1 MPRIT
6 IKTLDEFA
14 HIAPERL
21 FSQLAHLP
29 NSLFLDSTGNIGSDA
44 RFDLLLFAPVA
55 TYSVT
60 NGLTALTIM
69 PEAQDC
75 VQINQTMQSAIL
87 AQCDPF
93 IALSQLHE
101 HIIPNA
107 TTLQQS
113 LPSEQLSWF
122 NDLPFLLGSAGY
134 AGYDAGRYLE
144 ILPQENPVEY
154 CTPDFH
160 YGIYLHSIIYD
171 RLAQQYYLVS
181 DPRSISSAQHGLS
194 LLQALLHEPA
204 VSLKQRPGTTQTPP
218 AQDFALSAPWQANMT
233 QAEYIERLTQLHQYI
248 VAGDCYQANIAQ
260 RFNAPYT
267 GDEYVA
273 YLRLR
278 EQNNAPFSAF
288 IKTDHGAILCI
299 SPERF
304 IAVKNGTVET
314 KPIKGTM
321 PRYAD
326 PLLDQQSADTLLAS
340 EKDQAENLMIVD
352 LLRNDLSKHCT
363 PHSVKVPK
371 LFALES
377 YPAVHHMV
385 STVTGTLQHESE
397 LFALLSGAFPGGSIT
412 GAPKVRAMQII
423 EELEPNRR
431 NIYCGAI
438 GYIGIKHDMDT
449 NICIRTLL
457 CENGQIFCWAGGG
470 IVLDSIA
477 SNEYAE
483 TLAKVSKILPIL
495 QQDDTWTNTHS

>member
-1 MPRIT
+1 MSLIT
-6 IKTLDEFA
+6 IKTLDEFT

-21 FSQLAHLP
+21 FSAVAHLS
-29 NSLFLDSTGNIGSDA
+29 NSLFLDSTDNHGSDA
-44 RFDLLLFAPVA
+44 QFDILLFSPVA

-60 NGLTALTIM
+60 NGQADLKIM
-69 PEAQDC
+69 PEAEDC
-75 VQINQTMQSAIL
+75 VQINQSVRDSIL
-87 AQCDPF
+87 TQRDPF
-93 IALSQLHE
+93 IALRQLHD
-101 HIIPNA
+101 HVMPDANLIKS
-107 TTLQQS
+107 S
-113 LPSEQLSWF
+113 LPSEFQSLF
-122 NDLPFLLGSAGY
+122 EQLPFLIGSAGF

-144 ILPQENPVEY
+144 VLPQHNPAEY
-154 CTPDFH
+154 DTPDFH

-171 RLAQQYYLVS
+171 RTSKQYYWVADS
-181 DPRSISSAQHGLS
+181 RSNAIAHFGFGLM
-194 LLQALLHEPA
+194 QALLA
-204 VSLKQRPGTTQTPP
+204 NSSVNVSVNTPVKTQPT
-218 AQDFALSAPWQANMT
+218 DFALSAQWQANMT
-233 QAEYIERLTQLHQYI
+233 QAQYVARLDRLHQYI

-260 RFNAPYT
+260 RFHAPYT
-267 GDEYVA
+267 GCEYHG

-278 EQNNAPFSAF
+278 EHNNAPFSAF
-288 IKTDHGAILCI
+288 IKTEHGAILCI

-304 IAVKNGTVET
+304 LAVHKGKVET

-326 PLLDQQSADTLLAS
+326 PLLDQQSAETLLSS

-385 STVTGTLQHESE
+385 STVTGTLNDDSE

-423 EELEPNRR
+423 EKLEPNRR

-438 GYIGIKHDMDT
+438 GYIGVKHDMDT

-470 IVLDSIA
+470 IVLDSVA
-477 SNEYAE
+477 QDEYAE

-495 QQDDTWTNTHS
+495 QQDVTWTDTHS

>member
-1 MPRIT
+1 MSLIT

-14 HIAPERL
+14 HIPPERL
-21 FSQLAHLP
+21 FSAVAHLAD
-29 NSLFLDSTGNIGSDA
+29 SIFLDSTGNTGNDA
-44 RFDLLLFAPVA
+44 QFDILLFAPVA

-60 NGLTALTIM
+60 NGRVDLSIV
-69 PEAQDC
+69 PEALDC
-75 VQINQTMQSAIL
+75 VQINQNEQASLTSHQ
-87 AQCDPF
+87 DPF
-93 IALSQLHE
+93 IALRHLHE
-101 HIIPNA
+101 HIIDEA
-107 TTLQQS
+107 DLIASKRASQHS
-113 LPSEQLSWF
+113 ALFEQ
-122 NDLPFLLGSAGY
+122 LPFLIGSAGY

-144 ILPQENPVEY
+144 VLPQDNPAEY
-154 CTPDFH
+154 DTPDFH
-160 YGIYLHSIIYD
+160 YGIYLHSIVYD
-171 RLAQQYYLVS
+171 RNTNQYYWVADSRSTTIAQPGLVLMY
-181 DPRSISSAQHGLS
+181 D
-194 LLQALLHEPA
+194 LLQTLEIDTGDTRDEAFVL
-204 VSLKQRPGTTQTPP
+204 T
-218 AQDFALSAPWQANMT
+218 AQWQANMT
-233 QAEYIERLTQLHQYI
+233 QAQYITRLDRLHQYI

-260 RFNAPYT
+260 RFDAPYT
-267 GDEYVA
+267 GNEYDG

-288 IKTDHGAILCI
+288 IKTEQGAILCI

-304 IAVKNGTVET
+304 LAVHDRQVET

-326 PLLDQQSADTLLAS
+326 PILDLQSADTLLSS

-352 LLRNDLSKHCT
+352 LLRNDLSKHCS

-385 STVTGTLQHESE
+385 STVTGTLNADSE
-397 LFALLSGAFPGGSIT
+397 IFALLSGAFPGGSIT

-438 GYIGIKHDMDT
+438 GYIGVKHDMDT

-457 CENGQIFCWAGGG
+457 CENGKIYCWAGGG

-477 SNEYAE
+477 HNEYAE

-495 QQDDTWTNTHS
+495 QQDVTWTDTHS